1 MAADSSPRS
10 VADATRFT
18 SNTPHANSK
27 ARKVVGGTQS
37 TATTTTSTTTAPSSS
52 SLPKAQ
58 PRTASASASAPQPPR
73 RPAPASASA
82 SASAAALAGAH
93 GQGHGHKPESLD
105 ERVRRLR
112 AAHLAAR
119 NHEVSRMDKVISN
132 SRRYMDAAH
141 RYTVMGLIG
150 FSGMSPHPPGRR
162 CTLTPPSSFQGSLS
176 SSQYMLP

>member
-1 MAADSSPRS
+1 MAVDRSPRS

-27 ARKVVGGTQS
+27 ARKPVAGAQS
-37 TATTTTSTTTAPSSS
+37 TSTTSSS
-52 SLPKAQ
+52 SALPKA
-58 PRTASASASAPQPPR
+58 PSRTAAPIASPPQPPR
-73 RPAPASASA
+73 RSVPTSA
-82 SASAAALAGAH
+82 SASAAALGP
-93 GQGHGHKPESLD
+93 GQGHAQKPESLD

-119 NHEVSRMDKVISN
+119 NHDVSRMDKVISN

-150 FSGMSPHPPGRR
+150 FSGMS
-162 CTLTPPSSFQGSLS
+162 SS
-176 SSQYMLP
+176 PV